1 MTVPQR
7 VLDIMN
13 SGEVYAFDDPEIL
26 QAQADQMELL
36 YEFNAS
42 RPSEPKHRRAIAEK
56 LLGGYEEGAW
66 IEPPCMP
73 TGVATRISDVT
84 HMQISISRLSMMAK
98 YTSERR

>member
-56 LLGGYEEGAW
+56 RLGGYEEGR
-66 IEPPCMP
+66 
-73 TGVATRISDVT
+73 GFV
-84 HMQISISRLSMMAK
+84 RLSYAGDADELRKGLRRMRDFA
-98 YTSERR
+98 ERNR

>member
-42 RPSEPKHRRAIAEK
+42 RPSEPEHRRAIAEK

-66 IEPPCMP
+66 IEPPLHANWGCN
-73 TGVATRISDVT
+73 TYFDVT

-98 YTSERR
+98 CTSERR

>member
-42 RPSEPKHRRAIAEK
+42 RPSEPEHRRAIAEK

-66 IEPPCMP
+66 DRAA
-73 TGVATRISDVT
+73 VACQLGLQHVFRT
-84 HMQISISRLSMMAK
+84 
-98 YTSERR
+98 

>member
-42 RPSEPKHRRAIAEK
+42 RPSEPEHRRAIAENCLAGTK
-56 LLGGYEEGAW
+56 RARGSSRR
-66 IEPPCMP
+66 CMP

>member
-42 RPSEPKHRRAIAEK
+42 RPSEPKHRLVGTRRAR
-56 LLGGYEEGAW
+56 GSSRR
-66 IEPPCMP
+66 CMP

-98 YTSERR
+98 YTSERS